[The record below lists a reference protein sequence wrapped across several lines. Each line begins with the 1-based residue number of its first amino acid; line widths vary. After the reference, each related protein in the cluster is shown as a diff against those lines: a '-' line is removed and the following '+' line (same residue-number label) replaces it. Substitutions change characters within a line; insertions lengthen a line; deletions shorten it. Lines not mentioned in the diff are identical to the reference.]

1 MRNRKIKNE
10 IDEIKKWEN
19 KIKRKD
25 LKYERYIC
33 IYYYIYIIYIIYIY
47 IYIYI
52 LLLLLNAPDI
62 LLFEHSHKLCIA
74 NIIDTLHGI
83 WKLRTLDTH

>member
-1 MRNRKIKNE
+1 M
-10 IDEIKKWEN
+10 
-19 KIKRKD
+19 KD
-25 LKYERYIC
+25 IYVYI
-33 IYYYIYIIYIIYIY
+33 IIYILYILY

-83 WKLRTLDTH
+83 WKLRTLDTR

>member
-25 LKYERYIC
+25 LKYERYI
-33 IYYYIYIIYIIYIY
+33 YVYIIIYILYILY

-83 WKLRTLDTH
+83 CRLRTSDSH

>member
-33 IYYYIYIIYIIYIY
+33 IYYYIYILYIIY

-83 WKLRTLDTH
+83 CRLRTSDCH